1 MSGWDNTPDTPEVKE
16 APPQEPTLQS
26 TSKDWGEADQRVTF
40 NYEDNDEGHVWDGSA
55 KIYEWDGEEGEVG
68 PEHPE
73 LEELLF
79 GKPEERDPQ
88 GIDFSKIALINVTQ
102 EGLKRIQPIKSF
114 KDAGLHPVML
124 KNVEMSGFRTPT
136 PIQQYCIP
144 AIKMGHDLIAIAQT
158 GSGKTAAYL
167 IPILNHLMGKAKKLM
182 APRPSVKEFEA
193 GIAQRARAEPLVVIV
208 CPSRE
213 LAIQIFNEARK
224 FCYRTMLRPCVA
236 YGGAPVRDQFD
247 QLQRGCDVLVA
258 TPGRLIH
265 LMERPDVLTLRRVKY
280 MVIDEADEML
290 DDDWAEDFNKIL
302 SGGEQEEGNVKY
314 MLFSAT
320 FPTAVRKLAKTHL
333 AETHIRVRVGRVGST
348 TENIKQDVVFVDPT
362 MKKKALLDLLYSMKP
377 TRTII
382 FVNGK
387 HMVDEL
393 DDFLWQQ
400 TLPCTSMHSDRTQR
414 EREDSMRAFRSG
426 KSPLLITTGVTA
438 RGIDVRNVMHVINY
452 DLPRMEHGGIQEY
465 IHRIGRTGRIGH
477 RGLATSFYTERD
489 EDIAKLLTM
498 TLMETGQQIPDF
510 LEAYKPEDSDPS
522 KLKFEY
528 DTDEEEPEDGNGD
541 GGDWAAGGG
550 GDAWG
555 NEGAQSGN
563 GDTWGTTSQA
573 APAMDGWGSASKV
586 SAPVDDGWGTQTEKA
601 PVGGVDAW
609 GSGSATAGSTWT
621 GGNSSQWD

>member
-1 MSGWDNTPDTPEVKE
+1 MSDWDNNPEVKE
-16 APPQEPTLQS
+16 APPKEPPLQQS

-40 NYEDNDEGHVWDGSA
+40 NYEDNDEGHVWDSSA
-55 KIYEWDGEEGEVG
+55 KVYEWDGEEGEVG

-73 LEELLF
+73 LEEILF

-88 GIDFSKIALINVTQ
+88 GIDFSKIALVKVTQ
-102 EGLKRIQPIKSF
+102 EGLKRIEPIKTF
-114 KDAGLHPVML
+114 QDAGLHPAML
-124 KNVEMSGFRTPT
+124 KNVQMSGFRTPT

-182 APRPSVKEFEA
+182 APRPSIKEFEA
-193 GIAQRARAEPLVVIV
+193 GTAQRARAEPLVVIV

-213 LAIQIFNEARK
+213 LAIQIFNETRK

-236 YGGAPVRDQFD
+236 YGGAPMRDQVD
-247 QLQRGCDVLVA
+247 QLQRGCDILVA

-265 LMERPDVLTLRRVKY
+265 LMERPEVLTFRRVKY

-290 DDDWAEDFNKIL
+290 DDDWADEFSKIL

-333 AETHIRVRVGRVGST
+333 AESHIRVRVGRVGST
-348 TENIKQDVVFVDPT
+348 TENIKQDVIFVDPA

-414 EREDSMRAFRSG
+414 EREDAMRAFRSG

-452 DLPRMEHGGIQEY
+452 DLPRMDHGGIHEY

-477 RGLATSFYTERD
+477 RGLATSFYTDRD

-498 TLMETGQQIPDF
+498 TLMETGQPVPDF
-510 LEAYKPEDSDPS
+510 LLPFKPEESDPN

-528 DTDEEEPEDGNGD
+528 DTDEEEQD
-541 GGDWAAGGG
+541 GGG
-550 GDAWG
+550 GAWG
-555 NEGAQSGN
+555 GSGEADGWGNGGTQGGN
-563 GDTWGTTSQA
+563 GDTWGATSQD
-573 APAMDGWGSASKV
+573 APSNGDGWGSASKATTTPAAGD
-586 SAPVDDGWGTQTEKA
+586 S
-601 PVGGVDAW
+601 W
-609 GSGSATAGSTWT
+609 GSGGGAAAETWGGS
-621 GGNSSQWD
+621 GWD